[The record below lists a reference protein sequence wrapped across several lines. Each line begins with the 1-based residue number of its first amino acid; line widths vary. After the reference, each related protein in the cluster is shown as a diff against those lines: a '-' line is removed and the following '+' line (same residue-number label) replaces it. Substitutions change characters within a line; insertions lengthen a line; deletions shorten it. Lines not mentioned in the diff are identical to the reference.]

1 MEKEERTTLLKKQLR
16 MRRNGQCPMPK
27 LGTIFQDIYHQNLGM
42 NRYIRV
48 TLHSLSDTHDTP
60 SNANK

>member
-1 MEKEERTTLLKKQLR
+1 
-16 MRRNGQCPMPK
+16 MPK

-60 SNANK
+60 SNANKKSLNSQTFFLLYRCEQVA